1 MARARSRSG
10 TVGFRRLLEWPCQG
24 RQRSHERE
32 PRMTTPAPGVSVE
45 AQNFNWL
52 VSRFPQTTA
61 GATAAI
67 AVSADGLL
75 IASPQELARPNADR
89 LAAIS
94 SAMLGLANGVSESHP
109 LGLPDKVIIELER
122 GYLLVCT
129 ISIGCSLGVLATKQA
144 SLGTIAYEM
153 AVFANRASG
162 VLTPQLIEELK
173 DVVGL

>member
-1 MARARSRSG
+1 
-10 TVGFRRLLEWPCQG
+10 
-24 RQRSHERE
+24 
-32 PRMTTPAPGVSVE
+32 MTRPALGISVE
-45 AQNFNWL
+45 ATQFNWL
-52 VSRFPQTTA
+52 VSRFVQGTA
-61 GATAAI
+61 GAVAAI

-75 IASPQELARPNADR
+75 IAMSADLDRANADR

-109 LGLPDKVIIELER
+109 LGDPDKVIIELER

-129 ISIGCSLGVLATKQA
+129 ISIGCSLGVLASKQA

-153 AVFANRASG
+153 AMFANRAST

-173 DVVGL
+173 NTVGL